1 MAFIIPLRKEQIFT
15 EKSGMKP
22 TPIQLKKNAASFVTL
37 KVFVPFSFV
46 SETCSRRKRKNTPI
60 QRQFVQRGVIRSY
73 CWKTWLLLSLCTVGA
88 LHYYATFQKKERALK
103 DKYILTLITLLFGQ
117 PLREN
122 IYLRVDELSLA
133 HYCLFAVAKHKILSK
148 FSTLQNKRQRG
159 STGST
164 TARE

>member
-22 TPIQLKKNAASFVTL
+22 TPNQLLEKKCCFLCDIKTVSAGERGKTL
-37 KVFVPFSFV
+37 RFKERLFKGEWYV
-46 SETCSRRKRKNTPI
+46 
-60 QRQFVQRGVIRSY
+60 
-73 CWKTWLLLSLCTVGA
+73 LTVGKHDCCWFCVP
-88 LHYYATFQKKERALK
+88 LEHYLIMQHFKKELTLK
-103 DKYILTLITLLFGQ
+103 DKYILTLIKLLFGQ

-122 IYLRVDELSLA
+122 IYLRVDERSLA

-164 TARE
+164 AAGE